1 MGVKKEV
8 IATDTSSNQNSTE
21 LLSQL
26 KSNEKFVAVVGPAG
40 AGSGTAAKILA
51 SILQGE
57 GYETEIIK
65 VSVLIN
71 DFVASKGKAAPRA
84 AGHKNIDDVTT
95 MQDLGDSI
103 RKGEEYE
110 LKEDHAAVARLV
122 IKKIK
127 ELRETK
133 QSSVD
138 ISPVENDA
146 NRAFII
152 DSLRHPAE
160 AVLLREVYKE
170 LFTLIGVVCNPE
182 ERSKRI
188 KSKLIPRGSGK
199 KEELTRKVEDYM
211 SRDENAKENYG
222 QKVAKLF
229 YEADYFVDNS
239 EEGNDDVTET
249 GMNEPL
255 QRLVSIIAHN
265 KIVRPTTHEAA
276 MYQAHAA
283 QMQSAC
289 LSRQV
294 GAALV
299 DKNHNVVAVG
309 LNDVPKAGGGL
320 YGQGFNTSIERDSR
334 CAYRG
339 SSPFCSSNV
348 EQNAIIDELISEFPE
363 LVPDASKKEKVIG
376 KIRGTRIGGLIEFS
390 RAVHAEMNAIISAAI
405 SGVSPKGCRLYVS
418 TYPCHY
424 CARHIVTAGIDEVQF
439 IEPYPKSKATEL
451 HNDSITTEL
460 NTDWKP
466 PSEGGDKVL
475 FRPFVGVAPRFYK
488 LAFLKD
494 RDYKNKKTGMLNFG
508 TPEPGMTSTVYTQ
521 SYPELEEKLT
531 EGF

>member
-1 MGVKKEV
+1 MDMGAKKEV
-8 IATDTSSNQNSTE
+8 IATDASSNQKNSTE

-57 GYETEIIK
+57 GYETEIIR
-65 VSVLIN
+65 VSVLIKE
-71 DFVASKGKAAPRA
+71 FVKAKNGQVPED
-84 AGHKNIDDVTT
+84 GDHKNIADVIK

-103 RKGEEYE
+103 RQGKNYDMA
-110 LKEDHAAVARLV
+110 EDHAAVAKLI
-122 IKKIK
+122 IKNIK
-127 ELRETK
+127 ELRENK
-133 QSSVD
+133 AGLVIVPKD
-138 ISPVENDA
+138 DKPK
-146 NRAFII
+146 RAFII

-160 AVLLREVYKE
+160 AILLREVYKE
-170 LFTLIGVVCNPE
+170 LFTLIGVVCNPDA
-182 ERSKRI
+182 RIKRI
-188 KSKLIPRGSGK
+188 KSKFIPKGSDK
-199 KEELTRKVEDYM
+199 ADEISQQVNNYM
-211 SRDENAKENYG
+211 SRDQNAKEAYG

-239 EEGNDDVTET
+239 EEGNEDVTET
-249 GMNEPL
+249 AMNEPL
-255 QRLVSIIAHN
+255 QRFVDIIVN
-265 KIVRPTTHEAA
+265 KKIVRPSIHEAA

-320 YGQGFNTSIERDSR
+320 YGQEFTTNIGNDAR
-334 CAYRG
+334 CAYKDT
-339 SSPFCSSNV
+339 PVCSSNV
-348 EQNAIIDELISEFPE
+348 EQNVIINELLTEFPE
-363 LVPDASKKEKVIG
+363 LVAEESKKEEVVD
-376 KIRGTRIGGLIEFS
+376 KIRNTRIGGLIEFS
-390 RAVHAEMNAIISAAI
+390 RAVHAEMNAILSAAI

-451 HNDSITTEL
+451 HDDSITTDVSGWE
-460 NTDWKP
+460 P
-466 PSEGGDKVL
+466 PSAGGNKVL
-475 FRPFVGVAPRFYK
+475 FRPFVGVAPKFYK

-494 RDYKNKKTGMLNFG
+494 RGYKDKRTGVMSFG
-508 TPEPGMTSTVYTQ
+508 EPELGMTNTIYTQ
-521 SYPELEEKLT
+521 SYPELEDKLI

>member
-1 MGVKKEV
+1 MGAKKEV
-8 IATDTSSNQNSTE
+8 IATDVTSNQNSSE
-21 LLSQL
+21 LLSGL
-26 KSNEKFVAVVGPAG
+26 KSNEKFIAVVGPAG

-51 SILQGE
+51 SILSAE
-57 GYETEIIK
+57 GYQTEIIK
-65 VSVLIN
+65 VSSLIKE
-71 DFVASKGKAAPRA
+71 FVASKGINVP
-84 AGHKNIDDVTT
+84 GESDHKNIADVIT
-95 MQDLGDSI
+95 MQNLGDSI
-103 RKGEEYE
+103 RQGSDYDKP
-110 LKEDHAAVARLV
+110 EDHAAVARLI

-127 ELRETK
+127 SLREEK
-133 QSSVD
+133 EAEQSSVFEVGL
-138 ISPVENDA
+138 SK
-146 NRAFII
+146 RAFII
-152 DSLRHPAE
+152 DSLRHPDE
-160 AVLLREVYKE
+160 AVLLREVYKD

-182 ERSKRI
+182 VRNARTKA
-188 KSKLIPRGSGK
+188 KFIPKGSEK
-199 KEELTRKVEDYM
+199 TAELSQQVDSYM

-239 EEGNDDVTET
+239 DEGNADVTET

-255 QRLVSIIAHN
+255 QRLVNIIAHN
-265 KIVRPTTHEAA
+265 QIVRPTTHEAA

-299 DKNHNVVAVG
+299 DKNHNVVATG

-320 YGQGFNTSIERDSR
+320 YGQSFTTSLEGDSR

-348 EQNAIIDELISEFPE
+348 EQNAIIDELITEFPE
-363 LVPDASKKEKVIG
+363 LVPDVSTKQNVIDR
-376 KIRGTRIGGLIEFS
+376 IRDTRIGGLIEFS

-451 HNDSITTEL
+451 HSDSITTEL
-460 NTDWKP
+460 DTGWKP
-466 PSEGGDKVL
+466 PSEGGNKVL

-494 RDYKNKKTGMLNFG
+494 RGYKNKKTGKLSFG
-508 TPEPGMTSTVYTQ
+508 TPEPGMTSTVYTH
-521 SYPELEEKLT
+521 SYPEIEEKLI